1 MKKLL
6 IIIFCFSIISFNSCL
21 TNKGKLSVDSYPQ
34 NSEVYLNGKY
44 IGITPLEESFN
55 YGIYK
60 LEVKKIGY
68 KDFIKEIKI
77 ERGKETFVIANL
89 EKSTG
94 GLIVKTVPDGATLYV
109 DGKNYGTTPI
119 EIEDLEIGEHEIVI
133 SKEGFAQIIKKVEIK
148 EDKVEIN
155 EILSKA
161 ISEVFLNTEP
171 KGAKVIINGKEM
183 GITPLTLKDI
193 NPGRYFVTFRALGYE
208 EMTKSIEV
216 KEGLNTFKFK
226 MIQLNH
232 ALIIESIP
240 QNAKVYLDDVYRGL
254 TPTEI
259 RNLTPEKKYRLR
271 VEYEGYLPYLTEVK
285 MPKDGSIF
293 LPVIKLVKISG

>member
-1 MKKLL
+1 MKKIL
-6 IIIFCFSIISFNSCL
+6 IIIFCFSIILFNSCL
-21 TNKGKLSVDSYPQ
+21 TNKGRLSVDSYPQ
-34 NSEVYLNGKY
+34 NSEVYLNGEF
-44 IGITPLEESFN
+44 IGVTPLEVSLN

-60 LEVKKIGY
+60 LEVKKSGY
-68 KDFIKEIKI
+68 KDYIKEIKI

-89 EKSTG
+89 EKSKG
-94 GLIVKTVPDGATLYV
+94 SLVVKTDPDGATIYV
-109 DGKNYGTTPI
+109 DGKNYGLTPI
-119 EIEDLEIGEHEIVI
+119 EIEDLEIGEHEMVI

-148 EDKVEIN
+148 EDRVEIN
-155 EILSKA
+155 EILVKA
-161 ISEVFLNTEP
+161 ISEIFLNTEP
-171 KGAKVIINGKEM
+171 NGAKVIINGKEM
-183 GITPLTLKDI
+183 GTTPLTIKDI

-232 ALIIESIP
+232 ALIVESIP
-240 QNAKVYLDDVYRGL
+240 ENAKVYLDDVYKGV
-254 TPTEI
+254 TPIEI
-259 RNLTPEKKYRLR
+259 RNLTPEKKYRLK

-293 LPVIKLVKISG
+293 LPIIKLVKITG